1 MSSVSPTQMELL
13 CSQLQL
19 PQIPDGGLL
28 QLCSHLLGLTPAL
41 SISNASVLA
50 RSLFLDRVG
59 TGGTG
64 RPGTV
69 GSSESLARGVGEGQR
84 GGLLAVCCY
93 ACNFLPPGP
102 HMGPSGLGA
111 SVVLDR

>member
-1 MSSVSPTQMELL
+1 MSSLSPTQMELL

-59 TGGTG
+59 TEGTG
-64 RPGTV
+64 RPGTMGLRGRGWAPGCMLLCMELLSAWTPDGALRF
-69 GSSESLARGVGEGQR
+69 GSQCDPR
-84 GGLLAVCCY
+84 
-93 ACNFLPPGP
+93 
-102 HMGPSGLGA
+102 
-111 SVVLDR
+111 

>member
-1 MSSVSPTQMELL
+1 MELL

-19 PQIPDGGLL
+19 PQIPDGDLL

-69 GSSESLARGVGEGQR
+69 GSSESLARGLGEGQR
-84 GGLLAVCCY
+84 GRGVGFWLYVVMHVTSY
-93 ACNFLPPGP
+93 HPGP
-102 HMGPSGLGA
+102 RWSLQVWEP
-111 SVVLDR
+111 V